1 MSRDVVIVQ
10 GLRTPFVRAGEDLRQ
25 IPVDELARSC
35 SRDLLDRSEIA
46 PEQID
51 ELILGCCAQPPDRA
65 NPARV
70 VALRSGLPIATPA
83 H

>member
-1 MSRDVVIVQ
+1 MTRDVVIVQ

-51 ELILGCCAQPPDRA
+51 ELIRVLRLGIERTIDDLEKEGIYRA
-65 NPARV
+65 
-70 VALRSGLPIATPA
+70 S
-83 H
+83 